1 MTPRISRLLFG
12 ALVATAL
19 AGCSFTSSYNPS
31 YLAAARQPAAIQTD
45 GRALIVTTPQDDA
58 YVYTGNPT
66 SFTGGA
72 TALTLSLGSIL
83 RESAVAAFTEVFKS
97 GAEAAP
103 NVKDPARYV
112 VIVAPRLS
120 KYSYEYNQ
128 LKNVGFAITPTAV
141 VIVDVR
147 VLDDKGATRWQRSYD
162 SGPVEGPSYM
172 LNTSP
177 GEEISK
183 VTHKAMYDLFSKAAA
198 DVVRE
203 VIAKPT
209 GAAAG

>member
-1 MTPRISRLLFG
+1 MTTPLPRLLFG
-12 ALVATAL
+12 ALIATTL
-19 AGCSFTSSYNPS
+19 VGCSFTSSYNPA

-58 YVYTGNPT
+58 YVYTGKPT

-72 TALTLSLGSIL
+72 TALTLPLGSIL
-83 RESAVAAFTEVFKS
+83 KESAVAAFTEAFKS

-103 NVKDPARYV
+103 SVKDPARYV
-112 VIVAPRLS
+112 VIVSPRLS

-128 LKNVGFAITPTAV
+128 LKNAGFVVTPTAV

-147 VLDDKGATRWQRSYD
+147 VLDDKGAVRWQRSYD
-162 SGPVEGPSYM
+162 SGPVEGPSWI
-172 LNTSP
+172 LHTSP

-183 VTHKAMYDLFSKAAA
+183 VTHKAMYDLMSKAAA

-203 VIAKPT
+203 VIAQPT